1 MSILLQVPERVEK
14 EMLLEL
20 CARGRHCEI
29 VYRLPPDRKIQSK
42 VRLLEL
48 SDSEWLTDLPTYQGR
63 PALLPA
69 GQRVRFY
76 FLWKER
82 RYTAVAVVRRIVS
95 WPATSEHQLSALA
108 VDPPSTIE
116 KTPPREGFRLSM
128 VDQPDARIALEPIRS
143 LDGLVDPAL
152 LAGSAVELPTSALRG
167 RLLNLSETGCCGV
180 FAEEAVQLLVEGQ
193 LYTARFRL
201 ATEAAMEVIAEIR
214 WIRSMPGN
222 QRVMAGMAWQLDPD
236 LAGHRCLRTRIERFV
251 VQQQERKSSGRGA
264 R

>member
-1 MSILLQVPERVEK
+1 MSILLQVPVRVEK

-20 CARGRHCEI
+20 CARGQHCEI
-29 VYRLPPDRKIQSK
+29 VYRIPPDRKIQSK

-63 PALLPA
+63 PVLLPA
-69 GQRVRFY
+69 GERVRFY

-82 RYTAVAVVRRIVS
+82 RYTAVAAVRRILS
-95 WPATSEHQLSALA
+95 WPAISEHQVSALA

-128 VDQPDARIALEPIRS
+128 VDQPAAGIALEPIRS

-152 LAGSAVELPTSALRG
+152 LAAGAVELPTSALHG

-180 FAEEAVQLLVEGQ
+180 FTEEAARLLAEGQ

-201 ATEAAMEVIAEIR
+201 ATEATLEVIAEIR
-214 WIRSMPGN
+214 WIRPTPGHPC
-222 QRVMAGMAWQLDPD
+222 VMAGMAWQLDPD
-236 LAGHRCLRTRIERFV
+236 LAAHQRLRTRIERFV